1 VAKDVQYD
9 KHPPSLR
16 RQCTEG
22 TRKQIIDDLIAWA
35 RDDNGPNI
43 YWLCGMA
50 GTGKTT
56 ITYSFCER
64 LKAEGLLGA
73 SYFCSRTIDES
84 RNIRA
89 VIPSIAYQLAS
100 RYATLRSLIVK
111 AVKEDREI
119 TSNQTD
125 TQLTHLIRDP
135 IRSCPDGIRRILA
148 FDAFDEFKTLEDAH
162 LLLLTLT
169 KYAPNLPS
177 VKLFITSRQEPQIE
191 EVFKSVKGTP
201 FYLHNVEESLVRVDI
216 ERYLDERRVEIRRVK
231 GLGEMWWTDEQLQHL
246 LDSAGKLFI
255 YASTACSFLYTSD
268 ADECERHL
276 EIVLTKHS
284 LNTTVGQYAQLD
296 SLYCQVLGAIQ
307 QDHHRKDLI
316 NRVLRVVITALNPLP
331 IQTIA
336 NLLKSDTI
344 TVYSALKRLGAVITI
359 PDNKDS
365 DSPVIP
371 FHASFP
377 DFLHDYPRSK
387 EHTIPRLETH
397 YFMLQLCLDVIQ
409 TSQALKQ
416 DICNLGN
423 SVHVSTIDPASLE
436 SIPSDLKYS
445 CLYWLVHLEHI
456 LTLENLKE
464 SVASQVMT
472 VFDTHILHWIECMAL
487 LGKLGDAVHL
497 LRKIELSAKVSLDKH
512 TELPLLTMH
521 RLVKGFAWLQ
531 WTPVEL

>member
-1 VAKDVQYD
+1 MD
-9 KHPPSLR
+9 
-16 RQCTEG
+16 
-22 TRKQIIDDLIAWA
+22 WA
-35 RDDNGPNI
+35 RDDRTSNI

-56 ITYSFCER
+56 IAYSLCER
-64 LKAEGLLGA
+64 LKKEGRLGA

-100 RYATLRSLIVK
+100 RSATLRSPIVK

-119 TSNQTD
+119 TSNQID
-125 TQLTHLIRDP
+125 TQFTHLIRDP
-135 IRSCPDGIRRILA
+135 ICSCPDVRRVLA
-148 FDAFDEFKTLEDAH
+148 FDAFDEFKTLEDAC
-162 LLLLTLT
+162 LLLRTLT
-169 KYAPNLPS
+169 AFAPNLPS

-191 EVFKSVKGTP
+191 EVFKRVKGTP
-201 FYLHNVEESLVRVDI
+201 FYLHNVEESLVTGDI
-216 ERYLDERRVEIRRVK
+216 KQYLYERRTEIRMMK
-231 GLGEMWWTDEQLQHL
+231 ELDEMWWTDEQLQHL
-246 LDSAGKLFI
+246 LDGAGKLFI
-255 YASTACSFLYTSD
+255 YASTVCSFLETSD
-268 ADECERHL
+268 AEECRENL
-276 EIVLTKHS
+276 EYVLTKHS
-284 LNTTVGQYAQLD
+284 ETATGQYEQLN

-307 QDHHRKDLI
+307 QDHRRKDLI
-316 NRVLRVVITALNPLP
+316 NRVLRIVITALDPLP

-336 NLLKSDTI
+336 RLLKSNTDA
-344 TVYSALKRLGAVITI
+344 VYPALKRLGAVITI
-359 PDNKDS
+359 PNNKDS
-365 DSPVIP
+365 ESPVIP

-377 DFLHDYPRSK
+377 DFLHDYSRSK
-387 EHTIPRLETH
+387 EHTIPELEAH

-416 DICNLGN
+416 DICNLSN

-497 LRKIELSAKVSLDKH
+497 LRKIELSARVSLNKH
-512 TELPLLTMH
+512 TESPLLTKH
-521 RLVKGFAWLQ
+521 RLVKSFAWLQ